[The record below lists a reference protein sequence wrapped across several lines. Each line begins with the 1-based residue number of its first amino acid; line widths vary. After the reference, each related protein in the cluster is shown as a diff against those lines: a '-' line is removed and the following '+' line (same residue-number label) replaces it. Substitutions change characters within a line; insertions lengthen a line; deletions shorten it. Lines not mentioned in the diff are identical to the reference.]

1 MYKGIIAVIVL
12 LSAVVGC
19 QQNNQNNTLKN
30 VVSTSDSLA
39 TERTQKLYAVLK
51 STAKKGTMLGH
62 QDDLAYGHDW
72 YGVDGKSDF
81 KDVTGGYP
89 AVVGWEIGDVELGK
103 SYNLDSVYFEDMR
116 KFVRQTA
123 ERGGVSTF
131 SWHANNIA
139 TGGNAW
145 DCKQDTVVKSILP
158 GGVHHEEYLRWLSKV
173 GDFFLSLTDD
183 EGELIPIVF
192 RPYHEH
198 TGSWFWWGA
207 DQCTPEEYKA
217 LWKMTIDYFQQEKQ
231 IHHILYCYSPSE
243 TRDEEHFLERY
254 PSDDQVDLVAF
265 DCYVPNQGTAEDLE
279 TYKQAM
285 AHNIAIVTGYAKKS
299 GKLATIGETGY
310 EGIKNPDYFTET
322 IYPLIQNKELAWV
335 LFWRNAYEKDKR
347 EHYYI
352 PYKGHPAAADLKILS
367 EKDDILLGLLPHE

>member
-1 MYKGIIAVIVL
+1 
-12 LSAVVGC
+12 
-19 QQNNQNNTLKN
+19 
-30 VVSTSDSLA
+30 
-39 TERTQKLYAVLK
+39 
-51 STAKKGTMLGH
+51 
-62 QDDLAYGHDW
+62 
-72 YGVDGKSDF
+72 VDGKSDF

-103 SYNLDSVYFEDMR
+103 SYNLDSVYFENMR

-183 EGELIPIVF
+183 EGKLIPVVF

-207 DQCTPEEYKA
+207 DQCTPDEYKA

-231 IHHILYCYSPSE
+231 IHHILYCYSPS
-243 TRDEEHFLERY
+243 
-254 PSDDQVDLVAF
+254 
-265 DCYVPNQGTAEDLE
+265 
-279 TYKQAM
+279 
-285 AHNIAIVTGYAKKS
+285 
-299 GKLATIGETGY
+299 
-310 EGIKNPDYFTET
+310 
-322 IYPLIQNKELAWV
+322 
-335 LFWRNAYEKDKR
+335 
-347 EHYYI
+347 
-352 PYKGHPAAADLKILS
+352 
-367 EKDDILLGLLPHE
+367 